1 MTNREFFSNFQV
13 RSYELD
19 GLAHLNHAVY
29 LNYLEQARYDTL
41 AAAGLTLSDM
51 ESKGWAVHVVRI
63 EADYRRECRYGDRL
77 QVRTAIERFRSSS
90 MILRQ
95 RIFQLD
101 GSASDPHDLST
112 SGDPA
117 LDARIVAVWIGPDG
131 RPMRI
136 PEEARGTLKRF
147 AAD

>member
-1 MTNREFFSNFQV
+1 MNREFSSTFQV

-19 GLAHLNHAVY
+19 GLGHLNHAVY

-41 AAAGLTLSDM
+41 AAAGLTLDDL

-63 EADYRRECRYGDRL
+63 EADYRRESRYGDQL

-95 RIFQLD
+95 RIFHLD
-101 GSASDPHDLST
+101 GSPSDAGEPSI
-112 SGDPA
+112 SGAPA

-136 PEEARGTLKRF
+136 PEEARNALQSF

>member
-1 MTNREFFSNFQV
+1 MTTREFTSTFHV

-19 GLAHLNHAVY
+19 GLGHLNHAVY

-41 AAAGLTLSDM
+41 SAAGFTLHDLQ
-51 ESKGWAVHVVRI
+51 SKGWAVHVVRI

-77 QVRTAIERFRSSS
+77 EVRTGIERFRSSS

-95 RIFQLD
+95 RIFRVE
-101 GSASDPHDLST
+101 GSLPDSAVSPP
-112 SGDPA
+112 SGEVA
-117 LDARIVAVWIGPDG
+117 LEARIVAVWIGPDG

-136 PEEARGTLKRF
+136 PEEARSALASL
-147 AAD
+147 AAG